1 MMNYSDIKVTVG
13 DLKKSLEKF
22 SDNAKIDIYCN
33 EDLDMSFFVT
43 DTEPIEINKV
53 GKVRIVETDR
63 TEILY
68 KGIKNG

>member
-1 MMNYSDIKVTVG
+1 MNHSDIKVTVG
-13 DLKKSLEKF
+13 DLKKALEKF

-33 EDLDMSFFVT
+33 ENLDMSFYVT

-53 GKVRIVETDR
+53 GKVRIIETDR

-68 KGIKNG
+68 KGIKNE